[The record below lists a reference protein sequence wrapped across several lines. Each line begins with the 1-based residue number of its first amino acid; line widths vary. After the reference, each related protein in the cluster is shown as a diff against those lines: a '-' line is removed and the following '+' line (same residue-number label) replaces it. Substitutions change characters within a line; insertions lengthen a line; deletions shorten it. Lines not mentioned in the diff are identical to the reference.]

1 MQFPKIHL
9 SKEILDIILN
19 QLKKD
24 KQNKNVFRYIDQFQ
38 KKITDYYLSILNKL
52 PDYTKMEPFY
62 KLMSQN
68 IVPYT
73 TMEKYKNHYLATI
86 KIINKI
92 SENYKNKCK
101 NERDFSKRDK
111 LKKEFLGRITS
122 VIKKLDSTN
131 KKLIEC
137 SQEFK
142 RIPNP
147 KKLFTIVIVG
157 LPNTGKT
164 TLLTKITDA
173 NPEINSY
180 AFTTKALNFG
190 YFKKREE
197 IIQVIDTPGLI
208 HKEFKEMNT
217 IEKQAIV
224 AIKTIA
230 NIIIF
235 VYDEYQDIQTQKEML
250 EKIKEENQNKQILV
264 YSKTGKQILDEP
276 HITIEQILNKQFKC

>member
-1 MQFPKIHL
+1 
-9 SKEILDIILN
+9 
-19 QLKKD
+19 
-24 KQNKNVFRYIDQFQ
+24 
-38 KKITDYYLSILNKL
+38 
-52 PDYTKMEPFY
+52 
-62 KLMSQN
+62 
-68 IVPYT
+68 
-73 TMEKYKNHYLATI
+73 
-86 KIINKI
+86 
-92 SENYKNKCK
+92 
-101 NERDFSKRDK
+101 
-111 LKKEFLGRITS
+111 
-122 VIKKLDSTN
+122 
-131 KKLIEC
+131 
-137 SQEFK
+137 
-142 RIPNP
+142 
-147 KKLFTIVIVG
+147 
-157 LPNTGKT
+157 
-164 TLLTKITDA
+164 LLTKITDA